1 MERALDATDEA
12 ARTVC
17 VGPEV
22 PTSRAVTWARERPTG
37 GGPVAALA
45 AGLRHVQNGV
55 VVVLAVDHPFVT
67 RDHVRLLASKAEPAA
82 LIVDENG
89 RAQPLVAAYA
99 VGELS
104 RRLATIGAPESV
116 PMHRLIDGM
125 PLVTIEDARA
135 ARDCD
140 TWDAV
145 EWARSE
151 SRSGD
156 D

>member
-1 MERALDATDEA
+1 MNATDEA
-12 ARTVC
+12 VRTVC

-22 PTSRAVTWARERPTG
+22 PTSRPVIWARERPTG
-37 GGPVAALA
+37 GGPVAGLA

-104 RRLATIGAPESV
+104 RRLEAVGAPESL
-116 PMHRLIDGM
+116 PMHRLMDGM
-125 PLVTIEDARA
+125 PLVTIEDALA
-135 ARDCD
+135 SRDCD

-145 EWARSE
+145 EWARSASH
-151 SRSGD
+151 SRSD
-156 D
+156 